1 MAFTH
6 GRRPFV
12 VISEYI
18 GPECRGMARKEG
30 VVISVIKTPNPLLS
44 KLGNANGGF
53 ALKRSIDRTV
63 HIVNE
68 QKVERHA
75 YSVNWLM
82 DRIIEVKNREMAA
95 SELDVKAQFARLNN
109 IAGDISQRLIGTDY
123 RHAVE
128 MCLTLE
134 QMTEILKECPDL
146 AAEPGVGIN
155 IADAK
160 ASVGQ

>member
-1 MAFTH
+1 M
-6 GRRPFV
+6 
-12 VISEYI
+12 
-18 GPECRGMARKEG
+18 
-30 VVISVIKTPNPLLS
+30 
-44 KLGNANGGF
+44 
-53 ALKRSIDRTV
+53 KRSIDRTV

-82 DRIIEVKNREMAA
+82 GRIIEVKNREMAA